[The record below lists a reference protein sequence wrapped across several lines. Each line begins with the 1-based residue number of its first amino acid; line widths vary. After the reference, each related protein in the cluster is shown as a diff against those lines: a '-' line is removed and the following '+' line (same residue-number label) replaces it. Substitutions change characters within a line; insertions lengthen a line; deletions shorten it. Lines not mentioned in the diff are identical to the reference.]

1 MQSLILK
8 LQADLAAR
16 KRRVWDVSPLLRQL
30 QEDVAARKRR
40 RWNLPG
46 LARTGAVVGA
56 ICLTAYLVGAR
67 QGAGQLLAAWPS
79 ALRPSTEGVVE
90 LQKAEI
96 ARLKRIHAYSTR
108 FGIPADLAERIEDIA
123 LAEGIEPELAFGLV
137 ATESEFKP
145 TALSPVGAVGLAQ
158 LMPATARLIR
168 PGTTRTDLHDPE
180 INLSLGFRFLRDL
193 LVKYEGDTELA
204 LLAYNR
210 GPGVVDRI
218 LARGGDPDNGYADK
232 VLGRD

>member
-1 MQSLILK
+1 MDERRVDQGIRRAPRK
-8 LQADLAAR
+8 RMRADLR
-16 KRRVWDVSPLLRQL
+16 TLLRSRAVQATL
-30 QEDVAARKRR
+30 VATAAVNAVAVLTSDPHPAEHAPIR
-40 RWNLPG
+40 
-46 LARTGAVVGA
+46 VVGA
-56 ICLTAYLVGAR
+56 TITRPDSAGIAAADSAMEGDSLAEAYRAR
-67 QGAGQLLAAWPS
+67 GFHVPDSLAA
-79 ALRPSTEGVVE
+79 EIVE
-90 LQKAEI
+90 A
-96 ARLKRIHAYSTR
+96 
-108 FGIPADLAERIEDIA
+108 ADRY
-123 LAEGIEPELAFGLV
+123 GIEPELAFGLV

-168 PGTTRTDLHDPE
+168 PGTTGSDLRDPE

>member
-1 MQSLILK
+1 MDERRVDQGIRRAPRTPRR
-8 LQADLAAR
+8 ADLR
-16 KRRVWDVSPLLRQL
+16 TLLRSRTVQAVL
-30 QEDVAARKRR
+30 LATAAVNGIAVLGRDPRPADR
-40 RWNLPG
+40 APIR
-46 LARTGAVVGA
+46 VVGA
-56 ICLTAYLVGAR
+56 TITRPDSARTAVGDSAAAADSLAEAYR
-67 QGAGQLLAAWPS
+67 AKGFRVTDELAA
-79 ALRPSTEGVVE
+79 EIVE
-90 LQKAEI
+90 A
-96 ARLKRIHAYSTR
+96 
-108 FGIPADLAERIEDIA
+108 ADRYD
-123 LAEGIEPELAFGLV
+123 IEPELAFGLV

-158 LMPATARLIR
+158 LMPATARLLR
-168 PGTTRTDLHDPE
+168 PGTTGSDLRDPE

-210 GPGVVDRI
+210 GPGMVDRI

>member
-1 MQSLILK
+1 MDERRVDQGIRRAPRK
-8 LQADLAAR
+8 PTRADLR
-16 KRRVWDVSPLLRQL
+16 TLLRSRAVQATL
-30 QEDVAARKRR
+30 LATAAVNGIAVLTRDPRPAER
-40 RWNLPG
+40 APIR
-46 LARTGAVVGA
+46 VVGA
-56 ICLTAYLVGAR
+56 TITRPDSARPVATDSAAEGDSLAEAYRAR
-67 QGAGQLLAAWPS
+67 GFHVPDELAA
-79 ALRPSTEGVVE
+79 
-90 LQKAEI
+90 EI
-96 ARLKRIHAYSTR
+96 VAA
-108 FGIPADLAERIEDIA
+108 ADRYD
-123 LAEGIEPELAFGLV
+123 IEPELAFGLV

-145 TALSPVGAVGLAQ
+145 TALSPVGAIGLAQ

-168 PGTTRTDLHDPE
+168 PGTTGSDLRDPA